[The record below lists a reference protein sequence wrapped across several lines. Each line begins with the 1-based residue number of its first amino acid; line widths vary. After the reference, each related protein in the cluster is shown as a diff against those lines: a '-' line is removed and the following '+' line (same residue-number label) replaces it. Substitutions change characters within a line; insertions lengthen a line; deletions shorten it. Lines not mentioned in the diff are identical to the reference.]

1 MKQKIKNFFYYLFK
15 DKTGAIGF
23 IIILLSVTI
32 TLAAPLIAPH
42 DPESPIPSENR
53 MPPNEKHWFGT
64 DETGMDIFSR
74 VVYAGRID
82 LTIGILSTFF
92 SLLIGVPIGLI
103 IAYYEGVPGEII
115 MRVMDVVQAFPV
127 FIFAMVL
134 VAVLG
139 NNIENI
145 IAAITFLNAPIY
157 LRLVRS
163 EALSYKTRP
172 FIEAAKCTGNHPLK
186 IIFAELL
193 PVSMRPALIQA
204 SVNIGSAILLTA
216 GLSFIGAGVRA
227 PTPEWGSM
235 IFLGADSIITGQWW
249 SSAFPGIAI
258 AVTVLGFALF
268 GDFLRNYLN
277 PERR

>member
-1 MKQKIKNFFYYLFK
+1 MEKIRSFFHYLLRS
-15 DKTGAIGF
+15 KTGTAGFAIIVF
-23 IIILLSVTI
+23 VTLVTI
-32 TLAAPLIAPH
+32 CAPVIAPY
-42 DPESPIPSENR
+42 DPESPIPTENR
-53 MPPNEKHWFGT
+53 QPPSWAHPFGT

-82 LTIGILSTFF
+82 LTIGVVSTALA
-92 SLLIGVPIGLI
+92 LLIGIPLGLA
-103 IAYYEGVPGEII
+103 IAYYEGWFGEIT
-115 MRVMDVVQAFPV
+115 MRLMDVLQAFPV

-139 NNIENI
+139 NKVENI
-145 IAAITFLNAPIY
+145 IAAITFLNAPVY

-172 FIEAAKCTGNHPLK
+172 FIEAAKCTGNSSMT
-186 IIFAELL
+186 IVFTELL
-193 PVSMRPALIQA
+193 PVSIRPALIQA

-235 IFLGADSIITGQWW
+235 IFLGSDSIITGQWW
-249 SSAFPGIAI
+249 SSFFPGIAI
-258 AVTVLGFALF
+258 AFTVLGFALF
-268 GDFLRNYLN
+268 GDFLRDYLN

>member
-1 MKQKIKNFFYYLFK
+1 MSGIRTFFHYLVRK
-15 DKTGAIGF
+15 RSGLIGF
-23 IIILLSVTI
+23 AIIVLSVTI
-32 TLAAPLIAPH
+32 TLAAPLIAPY

-53 MPPNEKHWFGT
+53 QPPSAAHWFGT

-74 VVYAGRID
+74 VIYAGRID
-82 LTIGILSTFF
+82 LTIGIVSTA
-92 SLLIGVPIGLI
+92 LALVIGIPIGLA
-103 IAYYEGVPGEII
+103 IAYFEGWFGEIV
-115 MRVMDVVQAFPV
+115 MRIMDVLQAFPV

-139 NNIENI
+139 NKVENI

-172 FIEAAKCTGNHPLK
+172 FIEAAKCTGNSPFS
-186 IIFAELL
+186 IIFRELL
-193 PVSMRPALIQA
+193 PVSIRPALIQA

-235 IFLGADSIITGQWW
+235 IFLGSDSIITGQWW
-249 SSAFPGIAI
+249 SSFFPGIAI

-268 GDFLRNYLN
+268 GDFLRDYLN

>member
-1 MKQKIKNFFYYLFK
+1 MKSVRTFFHYLLRK
-15 DKTGAIGF
+15 KSGAIGF
-23 IIILLSVTI
+23 AIIVLSVTI
-32 TLAAPLIAPH
+32 TVAAPLIAPY

-53 MPPNEKHWFGT
+53 QPPSSAHWFGT

-82 LTIGILSTFF
+82 LTIGIVSTALA
-92 SLLIGVPIGLI
+92 LLIGIPIGLA
-103 IAYYEGVPGEII
+103 IAYFEGWFGEIV
-115 MRVMDVVQAFPV
+115 MRIMDVLQAFPV

-139 NNIENI
+139 NKVENI

-172 FIEAAKCTGNHPLK
+172 FIEAAKCTGNSSAT
-186 IIFAELL
+186 IIFRELL
-193 PVSMRPALIQA
+193 PVSIRPALIQA

-249 SSAFPGIAI
+249 SSFFPGIAI

-268 GDFLRNYLN
+268 GDFLRDYLN

>member
-1 MKQKIKNFFYYLFK
+1 MKSVRSFFRFLFK
-15 DKTGAIGF
+15 SRAGTAGF
-23 IIILLSVTI
+23 IIILTSILI
-32 TLAAPLIAPH
+32 TLAAPVITPY
-42 DPESPIPSENR
+42 DPQSPIPGDNR
-53 MPPNEKHWFGT
+53 MAPCAAHWFGT
-64 DETGMDIFSR
+64 DETGMDVFTR

-82 LTIGILSTFF
+82 LTIGLLSTLL
-92 SLLIGVPIGLI
+92 SLLIGVPIGLM
-103 IAYYEGVPGEII
+103 IAYFEGIVGEFV
-115 MRVMDVVQAFPV
+115 MRFMDLLQAFPV

-139 NNIENI
+139 NKIENI
-145 IAAITFLNAPIY
+145 IIAITFLNAPIY

-172 FIEAAKCTGNHPLK
+172 FIEAAKCTGNGSVS
-186 IIFAELL
+186 IVFNELL
-193 PVSMRPALIQA
+193 PVSIRPALIQA

-235 IFLGADSIITGQWW
+235 IYLGADSIITGQWW

-258 AVTVLGFALF
+258 AINVLGFALF